1 MTKEGNPTR
10 PSNLAGGSLLIGC
23 VADNNPKYVAQASR
37 LVQSIRWF
45 GGELSNADVLVCLI
59 HPTEQECIEHFQK
72 LGAFV
77 RIVPFFSYFHHQ
89 PNKLRFLEMPEAYL
103 YDYVM
108 LMDCDTLVVQ
118 DFSPFIQGE
127 ALQAKIAD
135 GATVSFETFQG
146 LFSLFG
152 LPLPQPEY
160 RCTYSNQPTIWY
172 CNTGVVIF
180 PQKILRC
187 LYPTWR
193 RYTTE
198 VLRDAAVL
206 EKLGNFC
213 EQASLTL
220 AFAENPVPY
229 RELPVGMNFPLHRA
243 GRNAPPG
250 IADCDP
256 LIIHYHDL
264 TDASG
269 FVQPTSHR
277 LAQARIDAFNEN
289 LVEYRGRSVRE
300 KLTCDVSC
308 REQSAVRADAGTQ
321 DLPIVVKSQVLRQ
334 SVGRLES
341 RKTWRLLA
349 SRFKAVGCS
358 YLPLLDFRKKQAH
371 TTVDAGVGD
380 PQFAHDRIHGSPI
393 FVVGSMRSGTTIL
406 AELLGRHPDIV
417 HCPFE
422 LKHIWSRV
430 GGVAMASP
438 KTGDHLCPQ
447 LGAGDAS
454 AVTASRL
461 SRAFAREYRKNSEGK
476 NLDAQFLSKNPHLCN
491 KLPFVDRLFPIEA
504 RFIWIFRDLP
514 CVVFSIRR
522 LFDSVYQKRQ
532 LWHYW
537 PEKLREDEIR
547 CWQCFSDLERP
558 GDLDPARFFPG
569 GDIRFL
575 AEYWLETNRAVSE
588 FCRTNPKRTLAV
600 REDELVGQ
608 SSQVLARI
616 FAFLKIPTSIP
627 ILYER
632 ELDPGRNTIWI
643 REMDETDRSTLL
655 RFVREQ
661 SDEIDKVFPVE
672 NLASAY
678 DTMLSRG
685 EKGA

>member
-1 MTKEGNPTR
+1 
-10 PSNLAGGSLLIGC
+10 
-23 VADNNPKYVAQASR
+23 
-37 LVQSIRWF
+37 
-45 GGELSNADVLVCLI
+45 
-59 HPTEQECIEHFQK
+59 
-72 LGAFV
+72 
-77 RIVPFFSYFHHQ
+77 
-89 PNKLRFLEMPEAYL
+89 
-103 YDYVM
+103 
-108 LMDCDTLVVQ
+108 
-118 DFSPFIQGE
+118 
-127 ALQAKIAD
+127 
-135 GATVSFETFQG
+135 
-146 LFSLFG
+146 
-152 LPLPQPEY
+152 
-160 RCTYSNQPTIWY
+160 
-172 CNTGVVIF
+172 
-180 PQKILRC
+180 
-187 LYPTWR
+187 
-193 RYTTE
+193 
-198 VLRDAAVL
+198 
-206 EKLGNFC
+206 
-213 EQASLTL
+213 
-220 AFAENPVPY
+220 
-229 RELPVGMNFPLHRA
+229 
-243 GRNAPPG
+243 
-250 IADCDP
+250 
-256 LIIHYHDL
+256 
-264 TDASG
+264 
-269 FVQPTSHR
+269 
-277 LAQARIDAFNEN
+277 
-289 LVEYRGRSVRE
+289 
-300 KLTCDVSC
+300 
-308 REQSAVRADAGTQ
+308 
-321 DLPIVVKSQVLRQ
+321 
-334 SVGRLES
+334 
-341 RKTWRLLA
+341 
-349 SRFKAVGCS
+349 
-358 YLPLLDFRKKQAH
+358 
-371 TTVDAGVGD
+371 
-380 PQFAHDRIHGSPI
+380 
-393 FVVGSMRSGTTIL
+393 
-406 AELLGRHPDIV
+406 
-417 HCPFE
+417 
-422 LKHIWSRV
+422 
-430 GGVAMASP
+430 MASP